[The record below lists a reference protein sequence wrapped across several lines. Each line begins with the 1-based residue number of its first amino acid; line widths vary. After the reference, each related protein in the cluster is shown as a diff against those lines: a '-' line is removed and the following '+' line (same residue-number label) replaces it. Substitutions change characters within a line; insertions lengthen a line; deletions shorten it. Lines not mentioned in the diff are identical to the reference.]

1 MRVPRFV
8 VAGAVIL
15 AALAQPAAADS
26 RNFYNYCTQGSFR
39 TCASIQVET
48 VLNATGGTNVI
59 MRIQNLQGTLG
70 FDNTGGSLITNIGIT
85 APDIQGAS
93 GLSVTTQGAIG
104 TVGNPQS
111 FWTINNSSVGGFVEF
126 GAGTNALNYN
136 GLYPASVL
144 RGGIMGCNNA
154 FTVPTDY
161 YQTCGGNAWV
171 VFSFTTTNAWSADD
185 VQVAFKSAALVSRNG
200 GTKACRT
207 SDPATANEYCIE
219 VVPEPITMTLLG
231 TGLAG
236 LGGVGLFRRRK
247 KDSTETQSA

>member
-1 MRVPRFV
+1 MRVRSFV
-8 VAGAVIL
+8 VSSSVIL
-15 AALAQPAAADS
+15 AALATPAAADT
-26 RNFYNYCTQGSFR
+26 RNFYNYCTQNSFR

-48 VLNATGGTNVI
+48 VLNASGGTDVI
-59 MRIQNLQGTLG
+59 MRITNLQGTLG

-93 GLSVTTQGAIG
+93 ALTVTNQGATVVG
-104 TVGNPQS
+104 TPAP

-126 GAGTNALNYN
+126 GAGVNSLTFNGAYPPNA
-136 GLYPASVL
+136 L

-154 FTVPTDY
+154 FIVPTSY

-171 VFSFTTTNAWSADD
+171 VFSFTTTNAWSARD
-185 VQVAFKSAALVSRNG
+185 VQVAFKSSALVSRNG
-200 GTKACRT
+200 GTKSCRT
-207 SDPATANEYCIE
+207 SDGPNSNEYCIE

-236 LGGVGLFRRRK
+236 LGGMGLIRRRK
-247 KDSTETQSA
+247 NGAAQVESV